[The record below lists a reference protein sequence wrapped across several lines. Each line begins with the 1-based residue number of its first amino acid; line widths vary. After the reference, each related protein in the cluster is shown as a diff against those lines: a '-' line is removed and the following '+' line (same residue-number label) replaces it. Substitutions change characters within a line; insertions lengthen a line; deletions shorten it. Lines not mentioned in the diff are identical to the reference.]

1 LHARGARPQR
11 PLWAS
16 TSAKDPAYR
25 DTMYVEELVAAGT
38 VNTMPEATLHA
49 TAAHGELRGDTIHGS
64 YQESSAVFDAL
75 AELGISYDDVAG
87 VLEEEGV
94 QKFTTSWHELLA
106 TIETEMAAAS
116 ARQPAAEPAAAP
128 GEAT

>member
-1 LHARGARPQR
+1 
-11 PLWAS
+11 
-16 TSAKDPAYR
+16 
-25 DTMYVEELVAAGT
+25 MYVEELVAPGT

-64 YQESSAVFDAL
+64 YEEASDVFAAL
-75 AELGISYDDVAG
+75 AELGISYDDVTS

-94 QKFTTSWHELLA
+94 QKFTTSWHELLT

-116 ARQPAAEPAAAP
+116 ARQPAEPAAEPVAVS
-128 GEAT
+128 GETT